1 MDFAMRFLS
10 AVSLLALISAAPLAA
25 QETEHDHHQ
34 DDIGETVVTA
44 QLGRV
49 QADLLSGTSILA
61 GDELA
66 RNMRSS
72 IGETLTS
79 QAGVSAT
86 SFGPSASRPVLRG
99 LQGER
104 VRVLTDGVGSFDVSN
119 TSVDHAVAINPLTAD
134 RIEVLRG
141 PTALLFGSSAIG
153 GVVNV
158 IDSRIPRTVP
168 DGPVHVDLDLSHA
181 SAAREGH
188 GGLRVDVPLGGEFV
202 AHFDG
207 TYSKSKDVR
216 IGGFVL
222 TPDLR
227 AEALASGN
235 ADIADL
241 ASLKGRLPNTAARTR
256 EGAAGLAYIGGK
268 VSLGA
273 SVSRLESR
281 YGVPIRFALDPAA
294 PEAEAVQLDM
304 RQTRYDLR
312 GEYAPEAGFLD
323 AIRLRAGLADYRH
336 DELEE
341 DGAIGTSFFSTG
353 KEARLD
359 FVQREKNGWT
369 GISGAQI
376 FSRTINIV
384 GAEKFL
390 PHARTTQA
398 GLFTLQSVD
407 LGRVR
412 FEGGARVE
420 SARLKADADAQLGT
434 IAMRRS
440 YTAVSGSLGG
450 NVEFAGG
457 WRLGLNAAHSERAP
471 AAEELFANGPHAGT
485 QAYEI
490 GNTALRKERSNGVEL
505 TVHGDGAGHHFGGS
519 LYYNAF
525 SGFIF
530 EAPQGTTIDDLP
542 VFAYEQAKAR
552 QWGFEIDA
560 SATVAKLGA
569 FDVKADGVID
579 YTRVTIRRAGV
590 SSAAPRIPALRLLGG
605 LELASDRLDLRAEVE
620 RVTGQERVAAFET
633 ATPGYTM
640 VNASVTFR
648 PMGKG
653 GPVSLMLSA
662 DNLFDVNARRHAS
675 VLKDYAPLAG
685 RDVRL
690 TLRLQY

>member
-1 MDFAMRFLS
+1 MRFLS

-241 ASLKGRLPNTAARTR
+241 ASLKGRLPNTDR
-256 EGAAGLAYIGGK
+256 K
-268 VSLGA
+268 
-273 SVSRLESR
+273 SV
-281 YGVPIRFALDPAA
+281 V
-294 PEAEAVQLDM
+294 
-304 RQTRYDLR
+304 
-312 GEYAPEAGFLD
+312 
-323 AIRLRAGLADYRH
+323 
-336 DELEE
+336 
-341 DGAIGTSFFSTG
+341 
-353 KEARLD
+353 
-359 FVQREKNGWT
+359 
-369 GISGAQI
+369 
-376 FSRTINIV
+376 
-384 GAEKFL
+384 
-390 PHARTTQA
+390 
-398 GLFTLQSVD
+398 
-407 LGRVR
+407 
-412 FEGGARVE
+412 
-420 SARLKADADAQLGT
+420 
-434 IAMRRS
+434 
-440 YTAVSGSLGG
+440 
-450 NVEFAGG
+450 
-457 WRLGLNAAHSERAP
+457 
-471 AAEELFANGPHAGT
+471 
-485 QAYEI
+485 
-490 GNTALRKERSNGVEL
+490 
-505 TVHGDGAGHHFGGS
+505 
-519 LYYNAF
+519 
-525 SGFIF
+525 
-530 EAPQGTTIDDLP
+530 
-542 VFAYEQAKAR
+542 
-552 QWGFEIDA
+552 
-560 SATVAKLGA
+560 
-569 FDVKADGVID
+569 
-579 YTRVTIRRAGV
+579 
-590 SSAAPRIPALRLLGG
+590 
-605 LELASDRLDLRAEVE
+605 
-620 RVTGQERVAAFET
+620 
-633 ATPGYTM
+633 
-640 VNASVTFR
+640 
-648 PMGKG
+648 
-653 GPVSLMLSA
+653 
-662 DNLFDVNARRHAS
+662 
-675 VLKDYAPLAG
+675 
-685 RDVRL
+685 
-690 TLRLQY
+690 

>member
-1 MDFAMRFLS
+1 MRFLPC
-10 AVSLLALISAAPLAA
+10 VSFLALLSAAPLSA
-25 QETEHDHHQ
+25 QEAEHDHHQ
-34 DDIGETVVTA
+34 EDIGETVVTA

-49 QADLLSGTSILA
+49 QADLLSGTSIVA
-61 GDELA
+61 GDELV
-66 RNMRSS
+66 REMKSS

-168 DGPVHVDLDLSHA
+168 DGPVHVDAELTYA

-188 GGLRVDVPLGGEFV
+188 GGLRVDVPLGGDFV
-202 AHFDG
+202 AHLDG
-207 TYSKSKDVR
+207 TYSKSKDMR

-227 AEALASGN
+227 AEAVASGD
-235 ADIADL
+235 ADIAAFAD
-241 ASLKGRLPNTAARTR
+241 LKGRLPNTAARTK
-256 EGAAGLAYIGGK
+256 EVAAGLAYIDGK

-281 YGVPIRFALDPAA
+281 YGVPIRFNLDPAA
-294 PEAEAVQLDM
+294 PEAEAVRLDM
-304 RQTRYDLR
+304 GQTRYDLR
-312 GEYAPEAGFLD
+312 GEYSPDAGFLD
-323 AIRLRAGLADYRH
+323 AIRLRAGMADYRH

-341 DGAIGTSFFSTG
+341 DGTIGTSFFAQG

-359 FVQREKNGWT
+359 LVQREKDGWT
-369 GISGAQI
+369 GISGAQV
-376 FSRTINIV
+376 FTRTINIV

-390 PHARTTQA
+390 PRARTTQA
-398 GLFTLQSVD
+398 GLFTLQSLD
-407 LGRVR
+407 LGSVR
-412 FEGGARVE
+412 LEGGARVE
-420 SARLKADADAQLGT
+420 TAKLRADADVQLGT
-434 IAMRRS
+434 PAMRHS
-440 YTAVSGSLGG
+440 YTAVSGSMGAS
-450 NVEFAGG
+450 VAVTGG
-457 WRLGLNAAHSERAP
+457 WRLGLNVAHSERAP

-490 GNTALRKERSNGVEL
+490 GNPALRKERSNGVEMTL
-505 TVHGDGAGHHFGGS
+505 HGDGNGHHFGGS
-519 LYYNAF
+519 LYYNSF

-530 EAPQGTTIDDLP
+530 EAPQGTIIDDLP

-560 SATVAKLGA
+560 SATLARLGA
-569 FDVKADGVID
+569 FDVKADSVID
-579 YTRVTIRRAGV
+579 YTRVTIRRSGF
-590 SSAAPRIPALRLLGG
+590 SFAAPRIPALRLLGG
-605 LELASDRLDLRAEVE
+605 LELVSDRFDLRGEVE

-640 VNASVTFR
+640 VNASATFR
-648 PMGKG
+648 PMTKG

-662 DNLFDVNARRHAS
+662 DNLFDVTARRHAS
-675 VLKDYAPLAG
+675 VLKDFAPLSG

-690 TLRLQY
+690 TLRLEY